1 MKVILDVILTPGT
14 DKQEFVDSFNPIT
27 EADLWNILSEIP
39 NCVSM
44 HVETQFLD
52 EFKKDSRIISYDERY
67 TAFPTTLPTIVSMTK
82 TITTQTPSTSTN
94 GSSYMPLQFYLD
106 SDHIYP
112 QNPGDKVG
120 RNTTYDDVSTISNAT
135 YKSRWTGKNVDIVT
149 LEVGGIYG
157 PDDALQGVHDTHPDF
172 DDLDNPGT
180 TRVIPMNWLD
190 LEDVQNNQISTN
202 KVFSS
207 HGMGVLSAAAGTI
220 CGFAKRSSIRAAYS
234 NSEDGVVECINAII
248 SWHNNKSVN
257 PETGVKNPTIM
268 IGEYQYL
275 LDRRFGIPIDYISSI
290 VDPNGSIDRPGSSW
304 GNDFTPFID
313 RNIIPFQVKNP
324 NTPTYEWCVVVP
336 NQAVYSSLNTALDLA
351 WDAGIVCITAA
362 GNNGGVYDKSSNY
375 NSYRVVV
382 DVAKPYQTYL
392 IQSNNNIQF
401 YTEET
406 RDFWYTMLPFGP
418 HGRSK
423 GIDVAAG
430 YNSEGIPTLDSYSN
444 RGPGIDIV
452 GLGEQTWTAFP
463 LSTYSDGNKWGM
475 FSGTSCATPT
485 VVGKAACYMERHFY
499 YTNSWPSPNQVK
511 SILISNGREIITGL
525 KTTDWSNSPSA
536 STIISNSIGSN
547 LARISNGSGNGGY
560 NFTDLCGT
568 TRIRAHFDY
577 TTETLDKSNLYKKRP
592 LSGVLYP
599 RKRIRNSTDFPVDDI

>member
-67 TAFPTTLPTIVSMTK
+67 TAFPTTLPTIASTTK
-82 TITTQTPSTSTN
+82 TITTQTPSTSSN

-120 RNTTYDDVSTISNAT
+120 RNTTYDDVNTISNAT
-135 YKSRWTGKNVDIVT
+135 YKSRWTGKNVDIVS
-149 LEVGGIYG
+149 LEVGPISSSYSN
-157 PDDALQGVHDTHPDF
+157 VHDTHPDF

-180 TRVIPMNWLD
+180 SRIITMDWLD
-190 LEDVQNNQISTN
+190 LESSNNNQISSN
-202 KVFSS
+202 SCLSS
-207 HGMGVLSAAAGTI
+207 HAIGVLSAAAGTI
-220 CGFAKRSSIRAAYS
+220 CGFAKKSTMRVAYIDA
-234 NSEDGVVECINAII
+234 EDGVVECINAII

-275 LDRRFGIPIDYISSI
+275 YDRRFGIPIDYISSI

-313 RNIIPFQVKNP
+313 RNIIPFQVKDP

-336 NQAVYSSLNTALDLA
+336 NQAVYSSLNTALDSA

-362 GNNGGVYDKSSNY
+362 GNNGGVYDKSFNY

-392 IQSNNNIQF
+392 IQYNNNIQF

-406 RDFWYTMLPFGP
+406 GDFWYTMLPFGP

-452 GLGEQTWTAFP
+452 GLGAQTWTAYP
-463 LSTYSDGNKWGM
+463 SSTYSDGNKWGM

-536 STIISNSIGSN
+536 STNISNSIGSN